1 MSKKKFLLM
10 FTMVTALVA
19 PLTVMANSTQIQA
32 LLAPQ
37 VKINVEDKQL
47 DLGKSPAIQYQDQSY
62 VSVPQLAEALGY
74 QASWNAATQTY
85 QLTKKNDALPSILD
99 TDSQFISIQPNYE
112 LMTSLDKSAYL
123 GGIKLNFVYEIA
135 NDLPREPVLVV
146 ETLNK
151 DKTVLASKTQL
162 LKKTKGVHEGY
173 TLPEYI
179 RLPYP
184 VSTSREEVIK
194 QMNNDYTYRVTV
206 R

>member
-37 VKINVEDKQL
+37 VKINVEGKQL
-47 DLGKSPAIQYQDQSY
+47 ELGKSFAIQYQDQSY

-74 QASWNAATQTY
+74 QAAWNAATQTY

-99 TDSQFISIQPNYE
+99 TDSKFISVQPNYE
-112 LMTSLDKSAYL
+112 LMTSLDKSTYL

-162 LKKTKGVHEGY
+162 LKKSKGVHEGY

>member
-37 VKINVEDKQL
+37 VKINVEGKQL

-74 QASWNAATQTY
+74 QAAWNAATQTY

>member
-19 PLTVMANSTQIQA
+19 PLTVMANSPQIQA

-37 VKINVEDKQL
+37 VKINVEGKQL

>member
-19 PLTVMANSTQIQA
+19 PLAVMANSTQIQA

-37 VKINVEDKQL
+37 VKINVEGKQL

-62 VSVPQLAEALGY
+62 VSVPQLAEELGY
-74 QASWNAATQTY
+74 QAAWNAATQTY

-99 TDSQFISIQPNYE
+99 TDSKFISVQPNYE

-123 GGIKLNFVYEIA
+123 GGIKLNFVYEIT

-194 QMNNDYTYRVTV
+194 QMNNDYTYRITV

>member
-37 VKINVEDKQL
+37 VKINVEGKQL

-74 QASWNAATQTY
+74 QAVWNAATQTY

-99 TDSQFISIQPNYE
+99 TDSKFISVQPNYE

-184 VSTSREEVIK
+184 VSTNREEVIK
-194 QMNNDYTYRVTV
+194 QMNNDYTYRITV